1 MNKAVIITARTNSS
15 RLNGKILMKI
25 SKTLRAIDIIIM
37 RAKKINVPIILT
49 TTKNKSDDKLCAYVK
64 NKYNIKIFRG
74 ENLNKLKRW
83 YNCFI
88 KFKIEKAAI
97 IDGDDVFFD
106 FESYKKNLNST
117 ANYQILSAP
126 KNMITGLFTHII
138 TLEAM
143 KQMKKL
149 FSKDIDSEMIEPFL
163 KKAKVKRRFLKP
175 NKIFLNKKIR
185 LTLDYVEDLILLRKI
200 FKKLKI
206 MSTSKQIVNFLIE
219 NKKISNFNYF
229 REEYWKK
236 NQTRKIKSLV
246 I

>member
-1 MNKAVIITARTNSS
+1 
-15 RLNGKILMKI
+15 
-25 SKTLRAIDIIIM
+25 
-37 RAKKINVPIILT
+37 
-49 TTKNKSDDKLCAYVK
+49 
-64 NKYNIKIFRG
+64 
-74 ENLNKLKRW
+74 
-83 YNCFI
+83 
-88 KFKIEKAAI
+88 
-97 IDGDDVFFD
+97 
-106 FESYKKNLNST
+106 
-117 ANYQILSAP
+117 
-126 KNMITGLFTHII
+126 
-138 TLEAM
+138 M